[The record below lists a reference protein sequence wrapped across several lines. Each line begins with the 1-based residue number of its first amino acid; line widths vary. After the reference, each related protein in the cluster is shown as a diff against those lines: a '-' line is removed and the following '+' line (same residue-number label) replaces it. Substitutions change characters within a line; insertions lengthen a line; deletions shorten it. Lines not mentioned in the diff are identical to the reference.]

1 MMTPM
6 WRLPFDNQHHLAG
19 SAGALS
25 FVGGSG
31 DFNENG
37 TIRSPG
43 DLNAQLQGALKNLES
58 ALEIESCTLHDIVR
72 IKVFYSSDGSVNEW
86 DIKARIAAAFRT
98 EPLPVISAL
107 PVPLQPFEGQL
118 VQLQAIAQRGWR
130 NGSDVRVSQSAIP
143 ASQRSQFHCKK
154 LTDGLRAGEFI
165 AVANRTAADEDDN
178 IAAPGDGP
186 AQTHTIM
193 QSIESTLAG
202 LGASFQDAVKKEGYY
217 FGTTR
222 DQWASMAKVRASYF
236 REPGPVATVVPAHVL
251 YPNDA
256 VTKIEVLAMRQTR
269 GGFDKYIP
277 REDWWPER
285 VWDWP
290 IPLPYRQSSRLRDVI
305 WLGGQVPYA
314 THSNKP
320 GRVLDGELDLQT
332 TFTMSYIEDLL
343 RGFNRSSA
351 DLKLC
356 VCYFTSKGTQ
366 GETIKFMQTLRDCI
380 GGALPPLTLVPVP
393 HMHTPETTIEIWGV
407 AQG

>member
-1 MMTPM
+1 MINPM
-6 WRLPFDNQHHLAG
+6 WRLPISGMHHLAG

-25 FVGGSG
+25 FVGGAG
-31 DFNENG
+31 DLDDTG
-37 TIRSPG
+37 KIRSPN
-43 DLNAQLQGALKNLES
+43 DLDQQIAGAIRNLES
-58 ALEIESCTLHDIVR
+58 ALEIESCSLDDVVR
-72 IKVFYSSDGSVNEW
+72 IKAFYLSDGTVNEW
-86 DIKARIAAAFRT
+86 QVKAAIANEFK
-98 EPLPVISAL
+98 ENPLPVISTL
-107 PVPLQPFEGQL
+107 PVPLQPFNHQK
-118 VQLQAIAQRGWR
+118 VQIQAIAQRNWR
-130 NGSDVRVSQSAIP
+130 TEKDVRITTSSIP
-143 ASQRSQFHCKK
+143 EVERRRFSVNE
-154 LTDGLRAGEFI
+154 LTDGLRANEFI
-165 AVANRTAADEDDN
+165 AIANRTATDMNDTVAN
-178 IAAPGDGP
+178 PSDGP
-186 AQTHTIM
+186 AQTHSIM
-193 QSIESTLAG
+193 QSIENTLAT
-202 LGASFQDAVKKEGYY
+202 LGASFQDAIKKEGYY

-251 YPNDA
+251 YPIDA

-290 IPLPYRQSSRLRDVI
+290 IPLPYRQSSRLRNMI

-343 RGFNRSSA
+343 RGFNRSPV

-356 VCYFTSKGTQ
+356 VCYFTSNGSQ
-366 GETIKFMQTLRDCI
+366 AETEAFVRVLQNCI

-393 HMHTPETTIEIWGV
+393 HMHTPETTVEIWGV